1 MDVRVRL
8 AAKMRHLMFL
18 KAGALEFQEAPDPK
32 IENARQALV
41 RPLAVAACDLD
52 SHIVA
57 GRAPFRGPFALGHEC
72 IAEVVEIGED
82 VYSVSVGDRV
92 SVPFQISCR

>member
-1 MDVRVRL
+1 MDVRDRL
-8 AAKMRHLMFL
+8 AANMRHLMFL

-57 GRAPFRGPFALGHEC
+57 GRAPFRGRWTKSTKPAGEHFYLNMEEMDAVVKAL
-72 IAEVVEIGED
+72 
-82 VYSVSVGDRV
+82 
-92 SVPFQISCR
+92 P